1 MSTVP
6 VPMTFPSASVIVI
19 VASGSHVP
27 VIGVVLGLKLDGIRT
42 VGATGAV
49 VSTFVFPSNAT
60 LALLVLPALS
70 VLVIANGPFVSASTV
85 VMML

>member
-1 MSTVP
+1 MP
-6 VPMTFPSASVIVI
+6 VARIAPLASVMVI
-19 VASGSHVP
+19 VLHGSP
-27 VIGVVLGLKLDGIRT
+27 FPTKGIKSGLKVLVLAKFD
-42 VGATGAV
+42 VACTGAV